1 MKALSLLILT
11 CLIAA
16 PAGAVQS
23 EVDSLYHAALTRMN
37 ESEPKES
44 VEEFKQVLKKD
55 GKYAPALAQ
64 LTRLYIR
71 LDTPEFRRRAV
82 EASEKAIRIDP
93 KNLQY
98 QLLHGE
104 ALWNRGFQREAK
116 AHYEKVIEKF

>member
-16 PAGAVQS
+16 PAWTS
-23 EVDSLYHAALTRMN
+23 EVDSLYHAALSRMN
-37 ESEPKES
+37 EIEPKES
-44 VEEFKQVLKKD
+44 VEEFKQVLKKN

-93 KNLQY
+93 GKFAISTL
-98 QLLHGE
+98 
-104 ALWNRGFQREAK
+104 ARRGIVEQGISARGK
-116 AHYEKVIEKF
+116 GTL

>member
-1 MKALSLLILT
+1 MKVLVILILT
-11 CLIAA
+11 YLITT
-16 PAGAVQS
+16 PAWTS
-23 EVDSLYHAALTRMN
+23 EVDSLYHDALSRMN

-55 GKYAPALAQ
+55 GKYVPALAQ

-93 KNLQY
+93 ENLQ
-98 QLLHGE
+98 
-104 ALWNRGFQREAK
+104 
-116 AHYEKVIEKF
+116 